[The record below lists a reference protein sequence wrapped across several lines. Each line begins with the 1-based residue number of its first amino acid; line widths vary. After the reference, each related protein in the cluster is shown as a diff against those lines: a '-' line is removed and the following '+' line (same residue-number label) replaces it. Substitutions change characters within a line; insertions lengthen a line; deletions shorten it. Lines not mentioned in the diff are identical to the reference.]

1 LARKLWFDGGC
12 RPNPGRMETAVV
24 ARGQTWFTPTR
35 RGRRN
40 RAEWLALLAAMA
52 LAARMG
58 ESDVVLCGDSA
69 S

>member
-24 ARGQTWFTPTR
+24 ARPNLVHPDCGA
-35 RGRRN
+35 GDSN

-52 LAARMG
+52 VARALGKAMSCCAG
-58 ESDVVLCGDSA
+58 IRLS
-69 S
+69 